1 MTEPIVVTREAG
13 TFLEHLGD
21 GFCRTVNGGAW
32 QFMLMPSQPSV
43 RDAKD
48 AETRMRAARPMLSI
62 LAGLDQLTPELPAGG
77 RRFNKGLYRQI
88 RILAVSAPRPF
99 DPSPTLDGATRIRL
113 RVDNPRLFSRD
124 RFTLFGVRLLT
135 GGGKPGL
142 RRILDGMAE
151 ADGWAPDHAF
161 EHDRKRITD
170 ILEAAGC
177 TTPDEEVM
185 RRALAWWPIDAK
197 PERLPVLN
205 ENGHMHVFDSYRQA
219 AAAADL
225 RERLPDCRDWSRAP
239 GMIGSYA
246 LTIATLGKLP
256 WFGVDPLTTPGSDWA
271 STLLAAPPR
280 GGGALA
286 VSVGGLVEPG
296 RLSRA
301 QIDKDKEKVLEK
313 AYEQAGGGHKANL
326 GVARELEWADSL
338 YQEDGRPWPTLIEGR
353 VHVALGAIVEKSS
366 QVPYPGLVT
375 LNPQRQYSAFEDMQ
389 LGSEDMIQYNPSPV
403 YWPAPILAYAGLNG
417 RSVTGDDTGR
427 GRAAD
432 LPGALVGLSEADGQP
447 VYDSPFAPARRH
459 TPPAT
464 LVIGGTGSGKTRL
477 GLHLAAQWGRLPD
490 PERAG
495 DTLPVVFWDPK
506 PNSSD
511 FEPFVRSHGGV
522 VHRLDRDEAAGILDP
537 LRCIPADMPDMIVQ
551 MGTLMLSQITGGERA
566 ERAWEMGIQSIV
578 GYGLRHG
585 ADCLGD
591 CVALALRARRDGSD
605 EVSPLVERIAP
616 DLQRAVVNDPL
627 MRLLFA
633 TGPGARLGASSGLTL
648 LSAGSLNVI
657 TEKEISGAPTDIQRW
672 VCRMAAVAASCLA
685 VGRYGAVVIDEAWSL
700 LQDRYGRSVVNRM
713 GRLARDQKYVFM
725 LLSQKADEFVE
736 AGVQD
741 FAGKTYVLAL
751 GAKNEGTGRDSQ
763 AQAACRLTHQPLDG
777 AMHAR
782 MLHSQW
788 LDPESRRPDMES
800 LYAQTDPA
808 TGALLRGS
816 IAYLQVG
823 DEPAIPV
830 EVRIDPSLA

>member
-1 MTEPIVVTREAG
+1 MSEQTVVTREAG
-13 TFLEHLGD
+13 TFLQHHGD

-32 QFMLMPSQPSV
+32 LFMVMPDQPAV
-43 RDAKD
+43 RDAQD
-48 AETRMRAARPMLSI
+48 AEARMRAARPMLSI
-62 LAGLDQLTPELPAGG
+62 LTGLDRLTPELPAGG
-77 RRFNKGLYRQI
+77 RRANKGLYRQI

-99 DPSPTLDGATRIRL
+99 EPSATLDRPSRIRL
-113 RVDNPRLFSRD
+113 RADNPRLFSHD

-135 GGGKPGL
+135 GGGRHGL
-142 RRILDGMAE
+142 RRVLDGIAE
-151 ADGWAPDHAF
+151 ADGWAPDRAF
-161 EHDRKRITD
+161 DHDRKRIAD
-170 ILEAAGC
+170 ILTAAGC
-177 TTPDEEVM
+177 TTPDETLM
-185 RRALAWWPIDAK
+185 KRALAWWPIDAK

-205 ENGHMHVFDSYRQA
+205 EHGHMHTFDSYAQA
-219 AAAADL
+219 TLAANL
-225 RERLPDCRDWSRAP
+225 REKVSDCHDWADT
-239 GMIGSYA
+239 MDHSYP

-256 WFGVDPLTTPGSDWA
+256 WLGNDPLTTPGSDWA
-271 STLLAAPPR
+271 ATLLAAPPR

-313 AYEQAGGGHKANL
+313 AYEQASGGHKANL
-326 GVARELEWADSL
+326 GVAKELQWADDI
-338 YQEDGRPWPTLIEGR
+338 YQADGRPWPTLIEGR
-353 VHVALGAIVEKSS
+353 VHVAVSAIVEKSD
-366 QVPYPGLVT
+366 QIPYPGLVT

-389 LGSEDMIQYNPSPV
+389 LGAEDFVQYNPSPV
-403 YWPAPILAYAGLNG
+403 YWPAPILAFAGLNG
-417 RSVTGDDTGR
+417 CSMTGDDTGY

-432 LPGALVGLSEADGQP
+432 LPGALVGLSEADRQP

-490 PERAG
+490 PDRPG

-511 FEPFVRSHGGV
+511 FEPFVRAHGGI

-551 MGTLMLSQITGGERA
+551 MGTLMLSQITGGEGA

-591 CVALALRARRDGSD
+591 CVALSLRARRDGSD

-616 DLQRAVVNDPL
+616 DLKRAVVNDPL

-657 TEKEISGAPTDIQRW
+657 TEKEITGAPTDIQRW

-713 GRLARDQKYVFM
+713 GRLARDQKYVFV

-741 FAGKTYVLAL
+741 FTGKTYVLAL
-751 GAKNEGTGRDSQ
+751 GAKNEGAGRDSQ

-777 AMHAR
+777 AMHER
-782 MLHSQW
+782 MLHSRW
-788 LDPESRRPDMES
+788 LDPKSKRPDMES
-800 LYAQTDPA
+800 LFAQEDPD
-808 TGALLRGS
+808 TGGLLRGS

-830 EVRIDPSLA
+830 EIRIDPSLV